1 MVADLMRLDVILR
14 EGRKR
19 RRTFAPTSES
29 SLAAEQ
35 DRNLAWERR
44 RLTEADLAEKHLR
57 AEKDLAWERRR
68 LTEAEISSILA
79 EKHLRAEK
87 DLKLNSERERTAAAA
102 RRATQPLS
110 EQDISEQDMAR
121 L

>member
-1 MVADLMRLDVILR
+1 MQPSGKTDFPRCDRALPESDVQATVAELMRLDGILR

-19 RRTFAPTSES
+19 RRTVAPTSES

-44 RLTEADLAEKHLR
+44 LTEAEILSSLAETPLR

-68 LTEAEISSILA
+68 LTDAEI
-79 EKHLRAEK
+79 
-87 DLKLNSERERTAAAA
+87 
-102 RRATQPLS
+102 
-110 EQDISEQDMAR
+110 
-121 L
+121 